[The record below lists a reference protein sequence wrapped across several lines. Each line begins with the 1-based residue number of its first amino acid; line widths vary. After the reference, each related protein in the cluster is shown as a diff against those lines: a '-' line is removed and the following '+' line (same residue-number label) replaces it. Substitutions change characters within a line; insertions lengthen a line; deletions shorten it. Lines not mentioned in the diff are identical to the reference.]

1 MQESSVKICRTRI
14 VWNRSSTLLKILI
27 LSLVVFSMLALAA
40 LSWVRLSV
48 QSQIADTRN
57 LAAQTAGQN
66 RQLQERLADM
76 ESDEAVRAIASE
88 ELGLVDPDAVI
99 IQPGSGN

>member
-1 MQESSVKICRTRI
+1 MQESSVKIGRTRI

-57 LAAQTAGQN
+57 LAAQTAGQD
-66 RQLQERLADM
+66 RQPHVRWAGM
-76 ESDEAVRAIASE
+76 ESDEAVRAIAPE

>member
-1 MQESSVKICRTRI
+1 MQESSVKIGRTRI

-57 LAAQTAGQN
+57 LAAQTGQN

>member
-1 MQESSVKICRTRI
+1 MQESSVKIGRTRI

-48 QSQIADTRN
+48 QSQIEDTRN

-66 RQLQERLADM
+66 RQLQERLSDM